1 MTEQLRCSGCGM
13 LLRAP
18 NHYHPYAA
26 CLMHRQCKDASQVEV
41 YLKEVLE
48 HGRHKEREAT
58 KQRAA
63 KRPPLKSETA

>member
-1 MTEQLRCSGCGM
+1 MTEKLRCSGCGM
-13 LLRAP
+13 CLRAP

-48 HGRHKEREAT
+48 HGRIEEREVT
-58 KQRAA
+58 KQRGA
-63 KRPPLKSETA
+63 KRPSLKSDAA